1 MSIRQKIERWAEFF
15 LFEKIHYTL
24 MLILAYFI
32 LVILFRIVIIPKLAV
47 YRAENPENIKT
58 ACLFLLSKDYKY
70 KKGWVHTVEL
80 DRTEYSTDEG
90 ILRWYLWYE
99 KEHFPFN
106 RKANLFWD
114 SAVTK
119 KNKCYS
125 VKYIQVNLGF
135 TEYIYLYD
143 AEIPPEFYL
152 KEHQP
157 IRLEYNKGS
166 LKP

>member
-1 MSIRQKIERWAEFF
+1 MRIRQKIERLAEFF

-24 MLILAYFI
+24 MLIFAYFI
-32 LVILFRIVIIPKLAV
+32 IKTVFGIVILPKLTV
-47 YRAENPENIKT
+47 YRAENPKNIET
-58 ACLFLLSKDYKY
+58 ACLFLLSKAFIY
-70 KKGWVHTVEL
+70 KKGWVRTVEL
-80 DRTEYSTDEG
+80 NRTEYSTDEG
-90 ILRWYLWYE
+90 ILRWHLWFE
-99 KEHFPFN
+99 KEHFPFSQ
-106 RKANLFWD
+106 KVNLFWD
-114 SAVTK
+114 RVVNE

-125 VKYIQVNLGF
+125 VKYIQVDLGF